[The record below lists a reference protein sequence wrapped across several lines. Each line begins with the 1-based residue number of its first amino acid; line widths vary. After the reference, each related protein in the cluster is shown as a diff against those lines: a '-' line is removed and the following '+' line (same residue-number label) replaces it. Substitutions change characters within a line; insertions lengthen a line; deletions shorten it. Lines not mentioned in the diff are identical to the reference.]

1 MERDKPQVHRV
12 SDSRQEADVLNV
24 PAYFLYGESWT
35 RSIFGFFHIEP
46 FFVRNIPNKWRISH
60 HRHLDF
66 DQISVLFKGK
76 CTFEHD
82 GQQRTIDGPSCVYTP
97 ANVVHQFIYSP
108 GALGSVLSFSPDFA
122 TGLSSVEGAT
132 NAAALRLAS
141 ARVVLL
147 KSQPQI
153 SAMQGL
159 VDLLTETSSSVH
171 RNRRDEL
178 RYLFSCVLLELDA
191 AVADHPDS
199 NGVQAASTDAD
210 LFRRYRDLIHGTIGA
225 IGFSDD
231 SKPDTHTVETF
242 AMRLSTTPYTLNVAC
257 QSVCGCPAREVIQ
270 NAILEQATR
279 LLLYTTRPV
288 KEISFLLGYS
298 HASHFARFFKQRRGS
313 SPEAFRN
320 ISASGTSTEPEPK
333 AT

>member
-1 MERDKPQVHRV
+1 MFTGD
-12 SDSRQEADVLNV
+12 
-24 PAYFLYGESWT
+24 YFLYGESWT
-35 RSIFGFFHIEP
+35 SSVFAFFHIEP
-46 FFVRNIPNKWRISH
+46 FFVRNIPNQWRISL

-82 GQQRTIDGPSCVYTP
+82 GQQCTIDEPSCVYTP
-97 ANVVHQFIYSP
+97 ANVAHQFTYSP
-108 GALGSVLSFSPDFA
+108 GAIGSVLSFSPDFA
-122 TGLSSVEGAT
+122 MGLSSVEGAT
-132 NAAALRLAS
+132 NAAALRLAR
-141 ARVVLL
+141 ARVILL
-147 KSQPQI
+147 KSQAHI
-153 SAMQGL
+153 SAMQSL
-159 VDLLTETSSSVH
+159 VDLLTEKVSSVH

-178 RYLFSCVLLELDA
+178 RYLFSCVLLELDEA
-191 AVADHPDS
+191 IADQPDS
-199 NGVQAASTDAD
+199 NGVQSVSTNAD
-210 LFRRYRDLIHGTIGA
+210 LFRRYRDIIHRTLGA

-231 SKPDTHTVETF
+231 SKPVTHTVEAF
-242 AMRLSTTPYTLNVAC
+242 ATRLSTTPYALNLAC
-257 QSVCGCPAREVIQ
+257 QNVCGCPAREVIQ

-320 ISASGTSTEPEPK
+320 VSSGGTSADPEPPV
-333 AT
+333 A